1 MKTDLKFPKMKN
13 QWGSGKRYNKKNKNE
28 KKLVQFITKFGKTV
42 TFLAKKKGLRK
53 QKRRY
58 RRLE

>member
-1 MKTDLKFPKMKN
+1 MKN